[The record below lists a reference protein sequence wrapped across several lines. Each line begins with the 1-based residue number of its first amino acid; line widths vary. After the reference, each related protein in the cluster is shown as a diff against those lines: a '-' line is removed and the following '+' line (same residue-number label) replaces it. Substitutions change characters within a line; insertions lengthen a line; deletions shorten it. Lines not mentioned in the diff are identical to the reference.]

1 MSFYSL
7 TSYSQ
12 LRVNQSALGGG
23 STPPFTNTLSTLFD
37 GVDDFCE
44 TASTYSE
51 LDATTKATI
60 SLWVKPSLGGSQI
73 LSRLSDSTNQSAFVY
88 QLFTKS
94 TGDINIQ
101 IGDTA
106 KKAITAT
113 GVLTANVYAHIL
125 IAYDGSLSTGS
136 RTKIFVNGVDRT
148 SSDNT
153 TAIRLSNAAY
163 PLQVGRRDF
172 GSGLN
177 YEGNID
183 EFAIWATTDQRANV
197 AEIYNGGVPNDLNTL
212 PTAPNP
218 TTWYRMGDGDTAP
231 TILDK
236 NGSANLTMNN
246 MSGANFVADVPPSP
260 FTNTLSTLFDGVDDS
275 VSMASNIN
283 LGTNASFSFWM
294 KRNNTALNVPFGFGT
309 NWYEFLV
316 RIRSTVVE
324 FSNGGGY
331 NNATTLA
338 AINQTTDWTHM
349 LFVRTGATCNLYVNG
364 VNNDGAKTVNNPA
377 TDVLFR
383 RIGTSGDGATWAFSG
398 LIDEVSV
405 YNTALSASD
414 ATAIYNGGVPT
425 DLTSYAPLGWFRM
438 GDGST
443 YPTINDIGSGGSN
456 GTMNNMSASNFVT
469 DVPT

>member
-1 MSFYSL
+1 M
-7 TSYSQ
+7 
-12 LRVNQSALGGG
+12 A
-23 STPPFTNTLSTLFD
+23 NTINW
-37 GVDDFCE
+37 GQAAVDNTID
-44 TASTYSE
+44 YGQG
-51 LDATTKATI
+51 ATDNTI
-60 SLWVKPSLGGSQI
+60 SWGKSQTV
-73 LSRLSDSTNQSAFVY
+73 SAAGETN
-88 QLFTKS
+88 
-94 TGDINIQ
+94 I
-101 IGDTA
+101 
-106 KKAITAT
+106 
-113 GVLTANVYAHIL
+113 
-125 IAYDGSLSTGS
+125 TGS
-136 RTKIFVNGVDRT
+136 
-148 SSDNT
+148 
-153 TAIRLSNAAY
+153 
-163 PLQVGRRDF
+163 
-172 GSGLN
+172 
-177 YEGNID
+177 
-183 EFAIWATTDQRANV
+183 
-197 AEIYNGGVPNDLNTL
+197 GGTP
-212 PTAPNP
+212 A
-218 TTWYRMGDGDTAP
+218 
-231 TILDK
+231 
-236 NGSANLTMNN
+236 
-246 MSGANFVADVPPSP
+246 

-316 RIRSTVVE
+316 RIRSTLVE

-405 YNTALSASD
+405 YNTALSSSD

-443 YPTINDIGSGGSN
+443 FPTINDVGSGGSN